1 MILTK
6 LIQIINDV
14 EAVAVNTFQNILM
27 VRFLIIRHDVNMV
40 TNGEMHC
47 AVHSTNTQGRSEKTS
62 GPDLETRMYRFLSR
76 DLVTPNKLQ
85 RVRRLQKC

>member
-47 AVHSTNTQGRSEKTS
+47 GMCPVQTLKADMKKPPVQTWRPGCIVSYH
-62 GPDLETRMYRFLSR
+62 
-76 DLVTPNKLQ
+76 VTL
-85 RVRRLQKC
+85 